1 MASRYGY
8 VSRDTANRQ
17 IDWNAIGTQVSD
29 GITKI
34 TEDRKERR
42 EDILTKSTDYAK
54 MLIDMPMGSNTAFNE
69 YLAQFTTQASKAAL
83 SDLNLLK
90 SGEISEQEY
99 YNRRANLL
107 SGTELMI
114 SGANNFNKNYD
125 VIQERIDNG
134 TASAVEIK
142 YREKMAQLLEFGN
155 RTPFINPDTREVNT
169 ARLAQSGIM
178 ETTVEDIASASDM
191 FRISNFQLNKFD
203 MNSAIEDI
211 TKNIGIQDVTITPE
225 MVRKAQSEGRPI
237 GAVGTR
243 VKGAFNSALMS
254 EKDTE
259 LAKKDYVSS
268 YLKDDS
274 AVISILADYVPGY
287 DVTLEPFEV
296 DDKTVLI
303 GRNGAYEI
311 TDEQRKAAE
320 DYMIDRLDKAL
331 PESVDTSKVKTP
343 VELRREELEI
353 EALQNQVD
361 LGDIKI
367 SDAIKRL
374 GKDLSTF
381 NSQLE
386 ADIKNSLGED
396 FNTNYANN
404 RTAFLGFLGRD
415 SQKAENAIDASLATL
430 NEYGAWAGVNVEI
443 KGSNIVFS
451 TPLFDDNGKKLDEPI
466 KIEIPVT
473 NIKSGQQL
481 QNTMQAFISN
491 YSDPI
496 FVDNAYTTGKF
507 TEPKKEEEEPIPD
520 DRTEIVL
527 SFGTIKVP
535 EGGDKKSYVD
545 FNAFKREYPNAVFND
560 FIIYTRPDL
569 VGEPAQ

>member
-1 MASRYGY
+1 MATKYGY

-17 IDWNAIGTQVSD
+17 IDWNAIGTQVSE

-90 SGEISEQEY
+90 TGDISEQEY

-114 SGANNFNKNYD
+114 AGANNFNKNYD

-169 ARLAQSGIM
+169 ARLAPSGIM

-203 MNSAIEDI
+203 INSAIEDI

-225 MVRKAQSEGRPI
+225 MRKKAQSEGRTI
-237 GAVGTR
+237 GAVGTK

-274 AVISILADYVPGY
+274 AVISILADYVPEY
-287 DVTLEPFEV
+287 DVTLDPFEV

-320 DYMIDRLDKAL
+320 EYMIDRLDKAL
-331 PESVDTSKVKTP
+331 PETETPGLTEYQQRSLSLQEKAGERAERGLDIQEQRISQTIAEDEPVSYESGVSSFVNNAGDTIRS
-343 VELRREELEI
+343 
-353 EALQNQVD
+353 
-361 LGDIKI
+361 
-367 SDAIKRL
+367 
-374 GKDLSTF
+374 STF
-381 NSQLE
+381 VKG
-386 ADIKNSLGED
+386 IKED
-396 FNTNYANN
+396 NFNEENIIDTTENFDALFEMQNLSN
-404 RTAFLGFLGRD
+404 ASIKPVKKSFGI
-415 SQKAENAIDASLATL
+415 QK
-430 NEYGAWAGVNVEI
+430 
-443 KGSNIVFS
+443 F
-451 TPLFDDNGKKLDEPI
+451 
-466 KIEIPVT
+466 EIPVPVGAGKT
-473 NIKSGQQL
+473 RTREVEQELIKD
-481 QNTMQAFISN
+481 AVE
-491 YSDPI
+491 I
-496 FVDNAYTTGKF
+496 FVPEYMDKPLLIPQSEILGENLHEVMKVIDKARRNKTKI
-507 TEPKKEEEEPIPD
+507 KEIDFE
-520 DRTEIVL
+520 
-527 SFGTIKVP
+527 TIFEKDIYNDYNTQKTRSM
-535 EGGDKKSYVD
+535 GD
-545 FNAFKREYPNAVFND
+545 FN
-560 FIIYTRPDL
+560 
-569 VGEPAQ
+569 